1 MVWVGEQED
10 FKDVD
15 GKKLDP
21 ATSGRELWPQA
32 KEEDSV
38 GGKNWFHDLVGVF
51 SRKNSEGEI
60 YSAGSIKVSRDLLKD
75 SFRESTRIRPAA
87 AMFCQE
93 MSKNRQGF
101 LQLPK

>member
-21 ATSGRELWPQA
+21 ATSGRGLWPQA

-38 GGKNWFHDLVGVF
+38 LG
-51 SRKNSEGEI
+51 
-60 YSAGSIKVSRDLLKD
+60 IKVAEELVS
-75 SFRESTRIRPAA
+75 
-87 AMFCQE
+87 
-93 MSKNRQGF
+93 
-101 LQLPK
+101 